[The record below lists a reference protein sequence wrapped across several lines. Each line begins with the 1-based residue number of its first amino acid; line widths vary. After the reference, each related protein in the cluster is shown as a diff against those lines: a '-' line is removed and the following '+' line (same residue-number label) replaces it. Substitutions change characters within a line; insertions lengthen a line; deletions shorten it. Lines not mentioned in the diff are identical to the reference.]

1 MVQMTRD
8 GYIARPDGK
17 RDWYLNP
24 EMFGVYS
31 FFRHAS
37 AMLYYEDGEYIV
49 ESEKGETTTDTDL
62 GTALSRWEHVDGY
75 MAIEATPDSQPALQY
90 LLTSH
95 YIDEI
100 HLLLVPVDLG
110 CGLTFPIAE
119 LKSRWREVKKI
130 IMGTGPLILYLVYR
144 EDR

>member
-49 ESEKGETTTDTDL
+49 
-62 GTALSRWEHVDGY
+62 
-75 MAIEATPDSQPALQY
+75 
-90 LLTSH
+90 
-95 YIDEI
+95 
-100 HLLLVPVDLG
+100 
-110 CGLTFPIAE
+110 
-119 LKSRWREVKKI
+119 
-130 IMGTGPLILYLVYR
+130 
-144 EDR
+144 